1 MSCLGRIVMPA
12 VFCLAIA
19 GIPSVCA
26 ADELEKQHNAW
37 YFLGA
42 STDRF
47 GNQEQDQPGFANEP
61 ERRSLDDFRS
71 GERYQFSLRYTDL
84 GEPTG
89 QVGLGRGPDPYGSG
103 DVLSISLNHSFDL
116 GDEWLLR
123 PHVVAGLGLAYG
135 TGLDRQDEM
144 SPALELGFGATY
156 ELSDSWDFFTE
167 YRAFYTRTAQPN
179 LGAEEDDSG
188 FAQNF
193 MLGARL
199 RF

>member
-1 MSCLGRIVMPA
+1 MSCLGRIVMPV

-19 GIPSVCA
+19 GMPVLSA
-26 ADELEKQHNAW
+26 ANELDERQSSW

-42 STDRF
+42 STDRY
-47 GNQEQDQPGFANEP
+47 GNATENGLRFVNEP
-61 ERRSLDDFRS
+61 ERRSLDDFQT

-89 QVGLGRGPDPYGSG
+89 QVGLGRGPDPYGAG
-103 DVLSISLNHSFDL
+103 DVLSIYLDRSFDL
-116 GDEWLLR
+116 GDDWSVR

-135 TGLDRQDEM
+135 TGLDRQEER
-144 SPALELGFGATY
+144 SPSFEFGFGASY
-156 ELSDSWDFFTE
+156 EMSDSWDFFTE
-167 YRAFYTRTAQPN
+167 YRAFYTRTAQPG
-179 LGAEEDDSG
+179 LRAEEDDSG

>member
-1 MSCLGRIVMPA
+1 MSCLGRIVIPA
-12 VFCLAIA
+12 VLCLAVA
-19 GIPSVCA
+19 GMPLICLAEESG
-26 ADELEKQHNAW
+26 ERQKAW
-37 YFLGA
+37 YFLGE
-42 STDRF
+42 STDRY
-47 GNQEQDQPGFANEP
+47 GNAENERVVFPDRSDQ
-61 ERRSLDDFRS
+61 RSLNDVGT

-103 DVLSISLNHSFDL
+103 DVLSITLDHSFDL
-116 GDEWLLR
+116 GPDWWVR

-144 SPALELGFGATY
+144 SPALELGFGASY
-156 ELSDSWDFFTE
+156 EISDSWDFFTE
-167 YRAFYTRTAQPN
+167 YRAFYSRAAQPN
-179 LGAEEDDSG
+179 LRSQEDESG